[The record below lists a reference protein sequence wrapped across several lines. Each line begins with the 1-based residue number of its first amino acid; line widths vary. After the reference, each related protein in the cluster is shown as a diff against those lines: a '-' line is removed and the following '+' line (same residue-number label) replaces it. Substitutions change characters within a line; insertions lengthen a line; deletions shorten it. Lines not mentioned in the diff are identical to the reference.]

1 MMWDE
6 EEAMEEDGG
15 DGDDGGED
23 GEEGEEFEWEN
34 LYFQAK
40 GMAFRAHSALI
51 TNLGPQMPWK
61 TIPRL
66 QLRTLKK
73 L

>member
-15 DGDDGGED
+15 EDGGEED
-23 GEEGEEFEWEN
+23 GGEGEEFEWEN

-40 GMAFRAHSALI
+40 GMFL
-51 TNLGPQMPWK
+51 L
-61 TIPRL
+61 L
-66 QLRTLKK
+66 FFFLLVC
-73 L
+73 